1 MSEPSK
7 RPSDSQENRPSYTP
21 ASPVKRALA
30 WMGVVYM
37 VILVL
42 LTTYNMATGE
52 PLHGIPGILLFPAC
66 GGLAAVAFL
75 RWRDVRKTPMLVLG
89 ILAALACLVNLVT
102 GLVALATALGG
113 N

>member
-1 MSEPSK
+1 MTQFPDKDPKEPG
-7 RPSDSQENRPSYTP
+7 SYTP

-52 PLHGIPGILLFPAC
+52 PLHGIPGVLLFPAC
-66 GGLAAVAFL
+66 GGLSAVAFL
-75 RWRDVRKTPMLVLG
+75 RWRELRRAPMLVLG
-89 ILAALACLVNLVT
+89 ILAALACAVSLIT
-102 GLVALATALGG
+102 GLLAVAAALGG
-113 N
+113 

>member
-1 MSEPSK
+1 MSDHPTPSPNSGEQK
-7 RPSDSQENRPSYTP
+7 PSYTP

-30 WMGVVYM
+30 WMGIVYM

-52 PLHGIPGILLFPAC
+52 PIHNIPGILLFPAC

-102 GLVALATALGG
+102 GLVALAAALGG

>member
-1 MSEPSK
+1 MSEHPNQQTPREDPK
-7 RPSDSQENRPSYTP
+7 PSYQP

-42 LTTYNMATGE
+42 LTTYNLATGE

-66 GGLAAVAFL
+66 GGLAAISWLKYRAERRPFL
-75 RWRDVRKTPMLVLG
+75 LLLGALSAVTCAAALVLG
-89 ILAALACLVNLVT
+89 LISLA
-102 GLVALATALGG
+102 GALGG
-113 N
+113 